1 MSTQNRMVSRCGLV
15 AANQGGDR
23 EVCALDDLG
32 KLSAG
37 PDEGRA
43 TVLTL
48 TDDAI
53 DYITHAVKAKHLPEE
68 AGLRISARRDARPAG
83 SLAAELVTGPESD
96 DQVVQFEGARVFL
109 DPGASTQLGGKVLDA
124 RVQPGGV
131 AFALTEQ

>member
-1 MSTQNRMVSRCGLV
+1 V

-23 EVCALDDLG
+23 EVCALDDLV

-83 SLAAELVTGPESD
+83 SLAAELVTGPKSD
-96 DQVVQFEGARVFL
+96 DQVVQVEGARVFL